1 MKELIEK
8 IENSI
13 KDMDSIDTTNIRNIF
28 KDILKEIK
36 NHHKIENYIG
46 DFPTFIEPVHL
57 GNNVSLGDDVLLG
70 PNVYIGN
77 NCELGDY
84 IELSNTIILDNVKL
98 GNNFTL
104 ENCIVVKDSNLDF
117 DTLKEKNCILKAITD
132 KKENIK
138 KINF

>member
-1 MKELIEK
+1 MKELIGK

-13 KDMDSIDTTNIRNIF
+13 QDIDNIDTIKIRKIF
-28 KDILKEIK
+28 QDILKEIK
-36 NHHKIENYIG
+36 HHHKIDNYIG

-57 GNNVSLGDDVLLG
+57 GNNVNLGDDVLLG

-84 IELSNTIILDNVKL
+84 IELSNTIVLNNVKL

-104 ENCIVVKDSNLDF
+104 ENCIIAKDSKFNLNAI
-117 DTLKEKNCILKAITD
+117 KEKNCILKANTD

-138 KINF
+138 KITF